1 MKTTKK
7 HIKSTTKKTCT
18 KKSAIALYWEK
29 MGDKRGEI
37 YDMKAVLK

>member
-7 HIKSTTKKTCT
+7 STKTTKKTGT
-18 KKSAIALYWEK
+18 KKSAITLYWEK

>member
-1 MKTTKK
+1 MRT
-7 HIKSTTKKTCT
+7 IKKTAKVTSKKNST
-18 KKSAIALYWEK
+18 KKSAITLYWEK